1 MGTAGDKPRKTRRR
15 MARVSKYPDSS
26 GNPLAGLTGGGGDG
40 MVGPGASHGPSEHHH
55 PVGKVGSAFL
65 WLLGR
70 RRTPMPPATEP
81 APAPEHQHTDK
92 DDDHEDGHED
102 GHEHE
107 HEHEHE
113 HNHDH
118 GDE

>member
-1 MGTAGDKPRKTRRR
+1 MGKSGDKPRKPRRR

-26 GNPLAGLTGGGGDG
+26 GNPVSGLTSGGGDG
-40 MVGPGASHGPSEHHH
+40 LSGPGASHGPSEHHH

-70 RRTPMPPATEP
+70 RRTPMPPASEP
-81 APAPEHQHTDK
+81 APAPEHQHADK
-92 DDDHEDGHED
+92 DEHDHEHDHSHEHEHGD
-102 GHEHE
+102 GHEH
-107 HEHEHE
+107 HH
-113 HNHDH
+113 H

>member
-1 MGTAGDKPRKTRRR
+1 MGSAGDKPRKPRRR

-40 MVGPGASHGPSEHHH
+40 MSGPGASRGPSEHHH
-55 PVGKVGSAFL
+55 PPGKVGSAFL

-81 APAPEHQHTDK
+81 APAPEHQH
-92 DDDHEDGHED
+92 
-102 GHEHE
+102 EHE
-107 HEHEHE
+107 HE
-113 HNHDH
+113 
-118 GDE
+118 DEKASDE

>member
-1 MGTAGDKPRKTRRR
+1 MGSSGDKPRKPRRR

-40 MVGPGASHGPSEHHH
+40 MTGPGASHGPSEGHH

-70 RRTPMPPATEP
+70 RRTPMAPASEP
-81 APAPEHQHTDK
+81 APPPPHQHDDK
-92 DDDHEDGHED
+92 D
-102 GHEHE
+102 EHE

-113 HNHDH
+113 H

>member
-1 MGTAGDKPRKTRRR
+1 MGKSGDKPRKPRRR

-26 GNPLAGLTGGGGDG
+26 GNPVSGLTSGGGDG
-40 MVGPGASHGPSEHHH
+40 LSGPGASHGPSEHHH

-70 RRTPMPPATEP
+70 RRTPMPSASEP
-81 APAPEHQHTDK
+81 APAPEHQHADK
-92 DDDHEDGHED
+92 DEHDHEHDH

-107 HEHEHE
+107 HGDGHEH
-113 HNHDH
+113 HHH

>member
-1 MGTAGDKPRKTRRR
+1 

-26 GNPLAGLTGGGGDG
+26 GNPVSGLTGGGGDG
-40 MVGPGASHGPSEHHH
+40 LSGPGASHGPSEHHH
-55 PVGKVGSAFL
+55 PVGKVGSGFL

-81 APAPEHQHTDK
+81 APAPEHQHADK
-92 DDDHEDGHED
+92 D
-102 GHEHE
+102 EHD
-107 HEHEHE
+107 HEHE
-113 HNHDH
+113 HNHEHGDGHEHHHDH

>member
-1 MGTAGDKPRKTRRR
+1 MGSTGDKPRKPRRR
-15 MARVSKYPDSS
+15 LARVSKYPDSS

-40 MVGPGASHGPSEHHH
+40 MSAPGASHGPSEHNQ

-65 WLLGR
+65 WLFGR

-81 APAPEHQHTDK
+81 APAPPHQHEDK
-92 DDDHEDGHED
+92 DE
-102 GHEHE
+102 HEHE

-113 HNHDH
+113 
-118 GDE
+118 DE

>member
-1 MGTAGDKPRKTRRR
+1 MGTTGDKPRKPRRR
-15 MARVSKYPDSS
+15 LARVSKYPDSS
-26 GNPLAGLTGGGGDG
+26 GNPLSGLTGGGGDG

-55 PVGKVGSAFL
+55 PLGKVGSAFL

-81 APAPEHQHTDK
+81 APAPPHQHEDK
-92 DDDHEDGHED
+92 NEHTHDHT
-102 GHEHE
+102 HEHE
-107 HEHEHE
+107 H
-113 HNHDH
+113 DPH